1 MVGLK
6 EYKEYF
12 TIIMEAAYFDHIK
25 FVVQEEHLKK
35 RLKDLTGVVFA
46 VVYPDASGTGSADN
60 VSDLNSC
67 LLFILE
73 NLNKTDTDDEEEF
86 NAYARLQGMASRLK
100 VRIIKDSAD
109 YRFFLTELDIESFSI
124 EPVWNIAGS
133 YIGYSIS
140 FDFKK

>member
-12 TIIMEAAYFDHIK
+12 QIVMEMAYFDHIR

-60 VSDLNSC
+60 VSDMNSC

-73 NLNKTDTDDEEEF
+73 NLNKTDTDEEEEF

-100 VRIIKDSAD
+100 VRIIEDSSD
-109 YRFFLTELDIESFSI
+109 HRFFLTQLDVESFSI